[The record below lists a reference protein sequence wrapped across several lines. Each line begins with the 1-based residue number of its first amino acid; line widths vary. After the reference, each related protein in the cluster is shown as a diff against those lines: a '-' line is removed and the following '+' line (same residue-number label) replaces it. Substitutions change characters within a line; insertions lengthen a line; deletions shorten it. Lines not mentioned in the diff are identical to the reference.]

1 MLTYEH
7 DIHLY
12 KNQHEK
18 EVYNMGDNL
27 KQNCEQLLAIYEAE
41 EDPKTPYI
49 GIGIWWLKDQIKA
62 M

>member
-1 MLTYEH
+1 
-7 DIHLY
+7 
-12 KNQHEK
+12 
-18 EVYNMGDNL
+18 MGDNL